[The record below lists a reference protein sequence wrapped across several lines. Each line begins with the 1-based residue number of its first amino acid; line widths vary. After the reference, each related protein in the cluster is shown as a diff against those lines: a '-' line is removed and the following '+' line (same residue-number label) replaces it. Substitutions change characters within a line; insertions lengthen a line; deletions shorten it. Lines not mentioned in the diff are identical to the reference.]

1 MNRVYIYTMSENIK
15 FRVVDGEDI
24 YSSRSTGSNAFQIP
38 PSQRGPLT
46 YPMPPS
52 QGPSSMPPS
61 QGPYPMPP
69 SQGPSSM
76 PPSQGPY
83 SQGFPQ
89 GPPSSFQGPPPMSAN
104 ISFEQQ
110 IRQYLQKNRTK
121 LYILTPCFAS
131 LCYVNYVHCLM
142 ATIEIF
148 RQFGIPLKVEFC
160 KNDSLVSRARN
171 NLIARAMTD
180 PDCTHI
186 LFIDNDISWD
196 PADILKLLIS
206 EKDLVGGI
214 YPLKN
219 YDWERLVK
227 DPQNP
232 YNSNIVQSL
241 IQKKNA
247 SQLAGLLSDS
257 AMVQHNL
264 LKYNV
269 NYMGPYLEITNNIAK
284 VKHLPT
290 GFMMIRRKVLTAMMK
305 AFPSTKYTDD
315 VSFLKPEENA
325 MAYAL
330 FDCGVEEGHYFS
342 EDWLFCDRWTK
353 MGGEVFI
360 DVSINLTH
368 TGIEDYRGCYIS
380 TII

>member
-1 MNRVYIYTMSENIK
+1 MSENIK
-15 FRVVDGEDI
+15 FQVVEDEDI
-24 YSSRSTGSNAFQIP
+24 YSQAHTLPVNKEP
-38 PSQRGPLT
+38 E
-46 YPMPPS
+46 YKVV
-52 QGPSSMPPS
+52 
-61 QGPYPMPP
+61 
-69 SQGPSSM
+69 
-76 PPSQGPY
+76 
-83 SQGFPQ
+83 
-89 GPPSSFQGPPPMSAN
+89 
-104 ISFEQQ
+104 SFEEQ
-110 IRQYLQKNRTK
+110 LQKYLRLNKIK

-142 ATIEIF
+142 ATIELF
-148 RQFGIPLKVEFC
+148 CRVGIPLKIEFC

-171 NLIARAMTD
+171 NLIARGMTD
-180 PDCTHI
+180 PDATHFI
-186 LFIDNDISWD
+186 FIDNDISWD
-196 PADILKLLIS
+196 PIDILKLIIAD
-206 EKDLVGGI
+206 KDLIGGI

-219 YDWERLVK
+219 YDWDRLIK

-232 YNSNIVQSL
+232 YNSNIIQSL
-241 IQKKNA
+241 IEKKNK
-247 SQLAGLLSDS
+247 SQLSGLVTDS
-257 AMVQHNL
+257 AMIQHNL

-269 NYMGPYLEITNNIAK
+269 NYTNQVLEITNNVAK

-290 GFMMIRRKVLTAMMK
+290 GFMMIKRRLLTNMMK
-305 AFPSTKYTDD
+305 AFPSTKYVDD
-315 VSFLKPEENA
+315 VSFLRPEENA

-368 TGIEDYRGCYIS
+368 TGIEDYRGCYVS

>member
-1 MNRVYIYTMSENIK
+1 VFIYMAENIK
-15 FRVVDGEDI
+15 LKTVDDENI
-24 YSSRSTGSNAFQIP
+24 YGSRFAVPT
-38 PSQRGPLT
+38 PSLPE
-46 YPMPPS
+46 PVS
-52 QGPSSMPPS
+52 QNV
-61 QGPYPMPP
+61 
-69 SQGPSSM
+69 
-76 PPSQGPY
+76 
-83 SQGFPQ
+83 PQ
-89 GPPSSFQGPPPMSAN
+89 QK
-104 ISFEQQ
+104 SFEELFKD
-110 IRQYLQKNRTK
+110 YLKKNKVR

-142 ATIEIF
+142 ATIEVF
-148 RQFGIPLKVEFC
+148 RKFGIQLKIEFC

-180 PDCTHI
+180 PECTHV

-196 PADILKLLIS
+196 PIDILKLLIS

-219 YDWERLVK
+219 YDWDKLVK

-232 YNSNIVQSL
+232 YNSNVVQTL
-241 IQKKNA
+241 IKKKND
-247 SQLAGLLSDS
+247 SQLAGLITDS
-257 AMVQHNL
+257 AMIQYNL
-264 LKYNV
+264 LRYNV
-269 NYMGPYLEITNNIAK
+269 NYQNQFLEITNNLAK

-290 GFMMIRRKVLTAMMK
+290 GFMMIRRKVLTKMMA

-315 VSFLKPEENA
+315 VSFLRPEENA

-353 MGGEVFI
+353 MGGDIFI

-368 TGIEDYRGCYIS
+368 TGIEDYRGCYVS

>member
-1 MNRVYIYTMSENIK
+1 MTDNIK
-15 FRVVDGEDI
+15 FQIVEGEDI
-24 YSSRSTGSNAFQIP
+24 YGSRFTGSSPPAF
-38 PSQRGPLT
+38 G
-46 YPMPPS
+46 
-52 QGPSSMPPS
+52 
-61 QGPYPMPP
+61 
-69 SQGPSSM
+69 
-76 PPSQGPY
+76 
-83 SQGFPQ
+83 
-89 GPPSSFQGPPPMSAN
+89 QGPPPMSYPMPQN
-104 ISFEQQ
+104 PHGPPPMSYPMPQNPQGPPPMSSHGQSSYGMPPPNPHNLQGPPPISKNHHFEQQ
-110 IRQYLQKNRTK
+110 IYQYVQNNRIK

-142 ATIEIF
+142 ATIELF
-148 RQFGIPLKVEFC
+148 RKFGIPLKVEFC

-180 PDCTHI
+180 PECSHI

-196 PADILKLLIS
+196 PVDIFKLIIAD
-206 EKDLVGGI
+206 KDLVGGI

-219 YDWERLVK
+219 YDWGRLVK

-232 YNSNIVQSL
+232 YNSNVIQSL

-247 SQLAGLLSDS
+247 SQLAGLITDVD
-257 AMVQHNL
+257 MVQHNL
-264 LKYNV
+264 LRYNV
-269 NYMGPYLEITNNIAK
+269 NYMGPYLEIANNIAK

-290 GFMMIRRKVLTAMMK
+290 GFMMIRRKVITSMMK

-315 VSFLKPEENA
+315 IGFLKSEENA

>member
-1 MNRVYIYTMSENIK
+1 MIKVYIYTMSENIK
-15 FRVVDGEDI
+15 FQVVDNDDI
-24 YSSRSTGSNAFQIP
+24 YGSQSIGQNNFKMP
-38 PSQRGPLT
+38 PQQGVPTSYPMPPQQGVPT
-46 YPMPPS
+46 SYPMPPS
-52 QGPSSMPPS
+52 QGVPKS
-61 QGPYPMPP
+61 YPMPP
-69 SQGPSSM
+69 QQGGPVMSSN
-76 PPSQGPY
+76 G
-83 SQGFPQ
+83 
-89 GPPSSFQGPPPMSAN
+89 
-104 ISFEQQ
+104 SFELQ
-110 IRQYLQKNRTK
+110 IRQYVQKNRTK

-142 ATIEIF
+142 ATIEVF
-148 RQFGIPLKVEFC
+148 RHFGIPLKVEFC

-180 PDCTHI
+180 PECTHV

-206 EKDLVGGI
+206 DKDLVGGI

-219 YDWERLVK
+219 YDWEKLVK

-264 LKYNV
+264 LRYNV
-269 NYMGPYLEITNNIAK
+269 NYMGPYLEISNNIAK

-290 GFMMIRRKVLTAMMK
+290 GFMMIRRKVLTSMMK
-305 AFPSTKYTDD
+305 SFPSTKSTDD